1 MNDIAAMQFDEKAE
15 QAVFGA
21 ILLDNAAYKK
31 IDELLSAGDFYKAE
45 HQIIFACVQCMFRRG
60 VPVDLVTL
68 DDELE
73 RRGEMDRF
81 GSACRLTDL
90 AQSVATAAAIGHH
103 AKIVLR
109 HAQARKVVA
118 LGHWLIEA
126 APRSEDPGRLLVE
139 AQNSI
144 CPTSTLKSG
153 TLDESN
159 AMFCPFDVGTFLEE
173 PQEEIPWLVDG
184 YLAPGSLTLLAGP
197 PKIGKTTLAYH
208 AVVNVALGRSLLG
221 RLVRPSKVLVLGV
234 EEHQRDIARRFW
246 TVDEEALAGRIK
258 IVSGP
263 LPFTEEVL
271 REIVAY
277 IQKEEIGLVLV
288 DTLPFWW
295 GLDDENCASEMI
307 RAGGLLLKAIR
318 QTPAAWL
325 CNAHTRKS
333 GGDYGQEVRG
343 SSALLGLVDVSL
355 SLKRTDAGGTQR
367 VLEAVS
373 RYADTPAKLVIAL
386 GEHGYEALGTPEDVG
401 LTAKIEKLR
410 AALSDTPQTVKQ
422 LAQTTGL
429 SKQDISRAL
438 PRLGEPFVKEGT
450 GRKNAPFTYRR
461 HSISPTTNPKGG
473 ACDESNP
480 DPEMRSVAPPVPCD
494 ESNCAT
500 KEEVLIDAD

>member
-1 MNDIAAMQFDEKAE
+1 MNIDIECAPQCLEAE
-15 QAVFGA
+15 QAVLGA
-21 ILLDNAAYKK
+21 ILLDNAAFKK
-31 IDELLSAGDFYKAE
+31 IDGLLSAGDFYKAE
-45 HQIIFACVQCMFRRG
+45 HQKIFVCVLDMLGRG

-68 DDELE
+68 ADELE

-81 GSACRLTDL
+81 GGVCRLTDL
-90 AQSVATAAAIGHH
+90 AQSVATTASIGHH
-103 AKIVLR
+103 AKIIRR

-118 LGHWLIEA
+118 CCHKVIEA

-139 AQNSI
+139 AQGSI
-144 CPTSTLKSG
+144 CPTSTLTSV

-159 AMFCPFDVGTFLEE
+159 PVFRPIDVGTLLEE
-173 PQEEIPWLVDG
+173 PEEEISWVVDG

-197 PKIGKTTLAYH
+197 PKIGKTTLAYD
-208 AVVNVALGRSLLG
+208 AVDNVALGRPWLG
-221 RLVRPSKVLVLGV
+221 RVVRSCKVLVLGV
-234 EEHQRDIARRFW
+234 EEHRRDIVRRFW
-246 TVDEEALAGRIK
+246 AVDEEALTGRIK
-258 IVSGP
+258 IVFGA

-295 GLDDENCASEMI
+295 GLDDENSASEVI
-307 RAGGLLLKAIR
+307 RAGGLLIKAIR
-318 QTPAAWL
+318 QTQAAWL

-333 GGDYGQEVRG
+333 GGEHGQEVRG

-373 RYADTPAKLVIAL
+373 RYANTPTKVVINL
-386 GEHGYEALGTPEDVG
+386 GEHGYEALGTPEDLA
-401 LTAKIEKLR
+401 LTAKIEKVR
-410 AALSDTPQTVKQ
+410 TALSDTPQTVKA
-422 LAQTTGL
+422 LMVATGL

-450 GRKNAPFTYRR
+450 GHKNAPFTYRR
-461 HSISPTTNPKGG
+461 HSISPTPNPKGG
-473 ACDESNP
+473 ACDESNTGH
-480 DPEMRSVAPPVPCD
+480 EMRSVAPPVPCD
-494 ESNCAT
+494 ESNPVLD
-500 KEEVLIDAD
+500 EVLVDVD